1 MRHEILGFHSEH
13 ARYLRDNC
21 GQLLLDSHFY
31 WPVLRRVGGAFFGSV
46 LPGSVGGSFAFRFS
60 FDPSATCAFLD
71 GVGPRAVGFSVGRMI
86 ESVLLRNE
94 AENQIG
100 LVSVGALGGIGG
112 LS

>member
-1 MRHEILGFHSEH
+1 M
-13 ARYLRDNC
+13 
-21 GQLLLDSHFY
+21 
-31 WPVLRRVGGAFFGSV
+31 LRRVGGAFFGSV
-46 LPGSVGGSFAFRFS
+46 FPGSVGGSFAFRFS
-60 FDPSATCAFLD
+60 FEPKAICAFRE

-86 ESVLLRNE
+86 ENVLFRNE